1 MTKHA
6 ILLLGVFVGMGLFPV
21 FAGNDQGGDTNQT
34 DSSGRKQGRWI
45 YFGKDKPELG
55 YPAEGKVEEG
65 DYKDNRK
72 EGTWIKYHTDGK
84 TPKLKGEYH
93 NNRPDGAYEKI
104 YPDGT
109 VKERGTFSRGKY
121 SGSLERYYPNGQLK
135 YKGNHN
141 GDGLEEG
148 QIVYYHPNGQ
158 EEFVYEAVG
167 GKPTGQAT
175 RYYENGDIK
184 EVITFGADGKPV
196 EKEFREP
203 VNPITPTPHP
213 EQSRE
218 RAPKINTPRT
228 KGTPFKPNGYNKVYN
243 ENDEIWQD
251 GDFRNGS
258 LYDGKVYE
266 YDSDGILLKVRV
278 FKNGFYHSDGQL

>member
-6 ILLLGVFVGMGLFPV
+6 VLLLGVFVGMCAFPV
-21 FAGNDQGGDTNQT
+21 LSGNDQGGDTNQI
-34 DSSGRKQGRWI
+34 DDKGQKQGRWI
-45 YFGKDKPELG
+45 YFGKDKPTLG

-109 VKERGTFSRGKY
+109 VKERGTFTRGKY

-141 GDGLEEG
+141 GDGMEEG

-158 EEFVYEAVG
+158 EEFVYEAVD
-167 GKPTGQAT
+167 GKPTGKAT

-184 EVITFGADGKPV
+184 EVITFGADGKPI

-203 VNPITPTPHP
+203 VNPIKPVTDP

-218 RAPKINTPRT
+218 RAPAISTPRT
-228 KGTPFKPNGYNKVYN
+228 KGRPFKPNGYNKVYN